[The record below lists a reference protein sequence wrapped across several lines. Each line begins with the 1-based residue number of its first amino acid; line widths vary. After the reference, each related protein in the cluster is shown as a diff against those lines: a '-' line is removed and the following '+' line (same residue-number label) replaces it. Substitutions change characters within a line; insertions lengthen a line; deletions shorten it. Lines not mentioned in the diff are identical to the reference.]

1 MEVERMSAI
10 DKRVKEIIAEQL
22 GVDESQVTGEAS
34 FMDDLG
40 ADSLDT
46 VELVM
51 ALEEE
56 LDIEISDE
64 DAEKI
69 QTVQD
74 AVDYITDHT
83 SRRVRGED
91 LPLFCYASL
100 ICAEGCHA
108 ETGEMRGVRLNQD
121 VIVQLITAFALG
133 NR

>member
-1 MEVERMSAI
+1 MSAI
-10 DKRVKEIIAEQL
+10 DKRVKEIVAEQL
-22 GVDESQVTGEAS
+22 GVDEAQVTNEAS

-56 LDIEISDE
+56 FDIEISDE

-74 AVDYITDHT
+74 AIDYITDHT
-83 SRRVRGED
+83 
-91 LPLFCYASL
+91 
-100 ICAEGCHA
+100 
-108 ETGEMRGVRLNQD
+108 
-121 VIVQLITAFALG
+121 
-133 NR
+133 